1 MLLIMVLDF
10 KKIKKTDLC
19 SDLELQNEIDQSL
32 FPELIENKEIFKSD
46 LDKIKF
52 RFRLTSKKCVTQ

>member
-32 FPELIENKEIFKSD
+32 FPELIEIFKSD

-52 RFRLTSKKCVTQ
+52 RFRLTSKKCVAQ